1 MDNYRTKLI
10 TGKEIGDGIAK
21 AIFENVAKVIDNDLK
36 ELIPDDIEF
45 DREYRRAFIEL
56 MLEDLGFDLTKRKFI
71 YVEDDYFDELSYLL
85 QGHLDNMNNIYSF
98 TYNKFKETLQEGLNY
113 NNGITIIDIEGL
125 VQKYKDNGLP
135 IPNYFKESPKK
146 YPIIIGINAK
156 LLSEGGVMSSALW
169 TMTHEVM
176 HNFYNESD
184 EQLTQRNTFDFLF
197 KYGYT
202 KAISVVFVYNVLI
215 NLGMLKFGQVVN
227 AYDVSNYIFNQLKE
241 KDPNLLI
248 SLILYIETFLDGRYG
263 SISEERVDRL
273 TKWVEESLEEVEAE
287 TDSFDNYED
296 SVYY

>member
-1 MDNYRTKLI
+1 MENYRTKLI

-71 YVEDDYFDELSYLL
+71 YIEDDYFDELSYLL
-85 QGHLDNMNNIYSF
+85 QGNPNNMDNIYSF
-98 TYNKFKETLQEGLNY
+98 TYNQFKETLQENIASS
-113 NNGITIIDIEGL
+113 NGVTIIDIEGL
-125 VQKYKDNGLP
+125 VQNYKYVKLP
-135 IPNYFKESPKK
+135 LPSYFKKSPEE

-156 LLSEGGVMSSALW
+156 RFSKEGVMSAALW
-169 TMTHEVM
+169 TITHEVM
-176 HNFYNESD
+176 HNFHNESD

-202 KAISVVFVYNVLI
+202 KAISVVFVYNVLR
-215 NLGMLKFGQVVN
+215 NFGMLKFGQFMS

-248 SLILYIETFLDGRYG
+248 SLILYIETFLDGSYE
-263 SISEERVDRL
+263 SLSEKQIDRL
-273 TKWVEESLEEVEAE
+273 TKWVKESLEEVEAE

-296 SVYY
+296 SIYY